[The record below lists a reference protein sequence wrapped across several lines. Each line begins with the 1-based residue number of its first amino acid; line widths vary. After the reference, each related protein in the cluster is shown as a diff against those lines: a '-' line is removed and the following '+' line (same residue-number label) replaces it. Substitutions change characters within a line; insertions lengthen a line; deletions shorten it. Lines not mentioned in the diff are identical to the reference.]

1 MATKDKPKAKRGG
14 KRLTEAQQ
22 NAIYKAKSQDSKGKL
37 SGPSWASLA
46 KKYGVSAAVVQRGW
60 AKANLRSP
68 TGGPAK
74 AKKELERMMKK
85 YPSLLKSIVSFTEP
99 KMPTAR
105 AKAIMKG
112 QGGSGNTN
120 DPTFPI
126 FNMMKRP
133 TAVKPKIKNGKAS

>member
-1 MATKDKPKAKRGG
+1 MATKVKRGG
-14 KRLTEAQQ
+14 KRLTETQQ
-22 NAIYKAKSQDSKGKL
+22 NAIYKAKPQDSKGRL

-46 KKYGVSAAVVQRGW
+46 RKYGVSAAVVQRGW
-60 AKANLRSP
+60 RKANLRSP

-74 AKKELERMMKK
+74 ARKELERMIKK
-85 YPSLLKSIVSFTEP
+85 YPSLLKSIASFTEP
-99 KMPTAR
+99 KMPTAI

-112 QGGSGNTN
+112 QGGSGNGS

-133 TAVKPKIKNGKAS
+133 TTVKPKIKNGKAS

>member
-1 MATKDKPKAKRGG
+1 MATKVKRGG

-22 NAIYKAKSQDSKGKL
+22 NAIYKAKPQDSKGRL

-46 KKYGVSAAVVQRGW
+46 KKYGVSATTVQRAWG
-60 AKANLRSP
+60 KANLRSP

-74 AKKELERMMKK
+74 ATKELERMIKK
-85 YPSLLKSIVSFTEP
+85 YPSLLKAIVSS
-99 KMPTAR
+99 
-105 AKAIMKG
+105 KG
-112 QGGSGNTN
+112 KGGSGNGS